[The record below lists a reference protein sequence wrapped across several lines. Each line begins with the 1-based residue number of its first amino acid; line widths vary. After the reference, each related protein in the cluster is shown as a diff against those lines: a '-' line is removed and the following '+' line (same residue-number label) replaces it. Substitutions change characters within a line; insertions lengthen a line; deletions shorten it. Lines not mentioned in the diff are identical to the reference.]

1 MIVCVQIKYF
11 AAAVARAADSMLL
24 GVPVIL
30 IRYAKERGR
39 VAAVSSE
46 AEGAGVQP
54 GMALS
59 RARAVCPDG
68 CFLTLDTQ
76 RGDEALDTLLE
87 ILWTFTHQVEIDETA
102 YPQTLVAYLDLGQ
115 LKAADMALLGSQIT
129 ETVSVRTSGVV
140 TVGIAAG
147 KFPAFVAAQMSR
159 AGQVEMVA
167 PGEEAAFVA
176 PHAVSLLP
184 LSKAA
189 ARKLRL
195 LFIRRL
201 GELAAISRP
210 ELVAQ
215 FGRPGRLLYWL
226 ARGIDPRPVTPRRMP
241 QSECATRTLEH
252 PLMDRTRLDYL
263 VQVLADE
270 LATRLEGRI
279 AAAHHLTLS
288 IEYERGKAIVE
299 RLHLIQPVATARGL
313 AAALQPL
320 VERCLPTA
328 KQGGITQIEV
338 TLQQL
343 VSAAPRQLDLLTH
356 RPAHQQLIDLLPALV
371 ERYGACFYEAQID
384 EAGALLPERRFSL
397 HQAGAR

>member
-1 MIVCVQIKYF
+1 MIACVQIKYF
-11 AAAVARAADSMLL
+11 AAAVARAADPMLL
-24 GVPVIL
+24 SVPVIL
-30 IRYAKERGR
+30 VRYAKERGR
-39 VAAVSSE
+39 VAAVSAE
-46 AEGAGVQP
+46 AEQAGVQP

-59 RARAVCPDG
+59 RARAVCPGG
-68 CFLTLDTQ
+68 CFLMLDTQ
-76 RGDEALDTLLE
+76 RVDAALETLLE
-87 ILWTFTHQVEIDETA
+87 TLWTFTHQVEIDEAA
-102 YPQTLVAYLDLGQ
+102 YPQTVVAYLDLGR
-115 LKAADMALLGSQIT
+115 LNLRDLAALGVQIA
-129 ETVSVRTSGVV
+129 EIVSASTSGVV

-147 KFPAFVAAQMSR
+147 KFPAFVAAQGSR

-176 PHAVSLLP
+176 PHPVTLLP
-184 LSKAA
+184 LSKAT

-215 FGRPGRLLYWL
+215 FGKPGRLLYWL

-241 QSECATRTLEH
+241 QSECAARVLEH
-252 PLMDRTRLDYL
+252 PLTDRTRLDYL
-263 VQVLADE
+263 LQVLADE
-270 LATRLEGRI
+270 LAIRLEGRV

-288 IEYERGKAIVE
+288 IEYERGSGAVE
-299 RLHLIQPVATARGL
+299 RLHLIEPVVTARGI

-320 VERCLPTA
+320 VERCLPSVE
-328 KQGGITQIEV
+328 QGGITRIEIR
-338 TLQQL
+338 LQQL

-356 RPAHQQLIDLLPALV
+356 RPARQQLIDLLPALV

-397 HQAGAR
+397 RQAGNR